1 MLLNHKT
8 LTTVLAII
16 ATVWLVESSPLI
28 GFSMEDNT
36 GKHDY
41 LYYTDQAD
49 GYFNNWDYL
58 NAIDFY
64 LLAIHAEQ
72 QEKYPKPIL
81 LANGMSNVGFT
92 YYTLGLSTKALTY
105 FDQAIEIYRQQVDS
119 VEIAINLANKAHCLF
134 YIGEYTDALQCMN
147 EALEIERILGN
158 KEGESI
164 NLNAIGK
171 IYEKWNKYDD
181 ALFFYHQALEI
192 DQKQN
197 NLNRTAIRLSS
208 IGSAFLQKKM
218 IDSALFYQ
226 QKALEIDKELGNM
239 EEIGIR
245 LGRIGEIYQEKK
257 DFKIAEGYFEQ
268 ALDIFSQFSNESAY
282 ASMLLNLARNSKS
295 QNNVD
300 QSIEYFLK
308 CIHFG
313 EKHKLNP
320 LIHKA
325 SKEIAEVYELSGK
338 YEKAYFYLYE
348 SNKLEEALFSK
359 DNLRIINEFKEK
371 YESEKIENTNKLLQK
386 DLELKEKSERLFIIL
401 FILLI
406 LLSVSIIMFYKSR
419 AKLMA
424 KNKMLLQ
431 SEFNLRHSQLQKI
444 EAENKLLEDRIFAE
458 KQINRL
464 QREKHEFELEFKNT
478 KLANA
483 TICLVN
489 KNEILSEVLTELK
502 KHNPNGQLEN
512 VIRFIQ
518 INTDS
523 NQDWHHFRIEF
534 EKTNPGFFDRLHS
547 TYSNLSE
554 YDVRLCAY
562 LLIGLTTKEI
572 ARLMNLS
579 IDAVSKNRQRLRKKM
594 ILKPETDLNIL
605 LKNI

>member
-1 MLLNHKT
+1 MLHNHKT
-8 LTTVLAII
+8 ITTIFAII
-16 ATVWLVESSPLI
+16 ATVLQGSSPLI
-28 GFSMEDNT
+28 GFSKEDGIGN
-36 GKHDY
+36 HDY
-41 LYYTDQAD
+41 LYYTDKAD
-49 GYFNNWDYL
+49 GYFNQRDYL
-58 NAIDFY
+58 NALDFY
-64 LLAIHAEQ
+64 LLAIDAEQ
-72 QEKYPKPIL
+72 QEKYPKTIL
-81 LANGMSNVGFT
+81 LANGKSNVGFS
-92 YYTLGLSTKALTY
+92 YYTLGLSSKALPY

-147 EALEIERILGN
+147 EALEIERLLGN
-158 KEGESI
+158 EEGESI

-171 IYEKWNKYDD
+171 IYEQWKKYDD
-181 ALFFYHQALEI
+181 ALFFYHLALNI

-208 IGSAFLQKKM
+208 IGSAFLQKKK

-226 QKALEIDKELGNM
+226 QKALEIDHELGNM
-239 EEIGIR
+239 EGIGIR

-257 DFKIAEGYFEQ
+257 DFKIAEGYFKQ
-268 ALDIFSQFSNESAY
+268 ALDIFSQFSHESAY

-295 QNNVD
+295 QNNSD
-300 QSIEYFLK
+300 QSLEYYLK
-308 CIHFG
+308 CIDFG

-325 SKEIAEVYELSGK
+325 SKEIAEVYEFSAE
-338 YEKAYFYLYE
+338 YQKAYFYLSE
-348 SNKLEEALFSK
+348 STKLEEELFNK

-386 DLELKEKSERLFIIL
+386 DLELKEKSERLFLIL
-401 FILLI
+401 FLLLI
-406 LLSVSIIMFYKSR
+406 LLLVSIILFYKSR
-419 AKLMA
+419 VTLMA

-444 EAENKLLEDRIFAE
+444 EADNKLLEDRIFAE

-464 QREKHEFELEFKNT
+464 QKEKHEFELEFKNT

-489 KNEILSEVLTELK
+489 KNEILSEALTELRK
-502 KHNPNGQLEN
+502 YKPNDQLEN

-518 INTDS
+518 KNIDAD
-523 NQDWHHFRIEF
+523 QDWHHFRIEF
-534 EKTNPGFFDRLHS
+534 EKTNPGFFDRLYS
-547 TYSNLSE
+547 VYSNLSD

-579 IDAVSKNRQRLRKKM
+579 LDSVSKNRQRLRKKM
-594 ILKPETDLNIL
+594 MLEPETDLNHL